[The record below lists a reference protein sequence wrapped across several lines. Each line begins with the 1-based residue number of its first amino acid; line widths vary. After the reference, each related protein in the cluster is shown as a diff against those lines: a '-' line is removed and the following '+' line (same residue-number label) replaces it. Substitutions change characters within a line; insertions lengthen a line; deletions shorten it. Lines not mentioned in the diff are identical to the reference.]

1 MSTWIKK
8 AVERVGDL
16 NLNRIEIRRLANDTV
31 ANDTVANDTV
41 AQLERAAA
49 NFEDG
54 MDWNTN
60 GAILF
65 VVYVLIYYPDNTTNN
80 TICWMDLFRYGH
92 A

>member
-16 NLNRIEIRRLANDTV
+16 NLNRIEIRRLATDTV
-31 ANDTVANDTV
+31 ANDNV

-49 NFEDG
+49 HFEDG
-54 MDWNTN
+54 MDWNIN
-60 GAILF
+60 DAVF
-65 VVYVLIYYPDNTTNN
+65 SVVYVLIYYPDNTTNN

>member
-1 MSTWIKK
+1 M
-8 AVERVGDL
+8 ERVGDL
-16 NLNRIEIRRLANDTV
+16 NLNRIEIRRL

-60 GAILF
+60 NAVF
-65 VVYVLIYYPDNTTNN
+65 SVVYVLIYYPDNTTSN
-80 TICWMDLFRYGH
+80 TIRWTNIFRYGH